1 MRPVP
6 PPGSA
11 APTARVT
18 ERRPAPAGRPATVA
32 VGNGRPGDPAE
43 LRREIE
49 RTRARMS
56 STLDA
61 LEARVVHEK
70 EAIERKKEELWA
82 KATLQG
88 PRRTLSREPWRSVA
102 IAFIAGYVVAAILD

>member
-1 MRPVP
+1 MP
-6 PPGSA
+6 PSGSA

-18 ERRPAPAGRPATVA
+18 ERRPATRPTPVP
-32 VGNGRPGDPAE
+32 GNGRPRDPAE

-56 STLDA
+56 GTLDA

-70 EAIERKKEELWA
+70 ESLERKKDELWA
-82 KATLQG
+82 RATLQG
-88 PRRTLSREPWRSVA
+88 TRKKLSREPWRSVA
-102 IAFIAGYVVAAILD
+102 IAFVAGYIVASILD